1 MAYNGDLADNPQKRV
16 PVCLCLDI
24 SGSMDGE
31 PIRELNRGV
40 EAFYEA
46 INEDTTAKQAADVCI
61 VTFGSVN
68 THDQVDV
75 AQDFMGI
82 KDESAPVFEAYGRTP
97 MGGAVDKALDL
108 LEERKAEYRS
118 EGVDYFQP
126 WLVIITDGEPTD
138 DISCAASRTSKMVKD
153 KKLVVF
159 PIAVGEE
166 ANLDVLAEFSPN
178 NSPKRLNGLCF
189 REFFKWL
196 SASVSTVSH
205 SKPGEKIELGATNEW
220 SL

>member
-1 MAYNGDLADNPQKRV
+1 MYNEELADNPQKRV
-16 PVCLCLDI
+16 PVCLCLDV
-24 SGSMDGE
+24 SGSMEGD
-31 PIRELNRGV
+31 PIRELNEGV
-40 EAFYEA
+40 QAFYEA

-61 VTFGSVN
+61 VTFGSTN
-68 THDQVDV
+68 THDQIEVV
-75 AQDFMGI
+75 QDFMGI
-82 KDESAPVFEAYGRTP
+82 KDGIAPTFEAWGRTP
-97 MGGAVDKALDL
+97 MGGAVDKALNL
-108 LEERKAEYRS
+108 LEARKVEYRN

-138 DISCAASRTSKMVKD
+138 DVSHSASRTYRMVKD
-153 KKLVVF
+153 KKLVIF

-178 NSPKRLNGLCF
+178 NSPKRLKGLCF

-196 SASVSTVSH
+196 SASVATVSH
-205 SKPGEKIELGATNEW
+205 SRPGERIELGATDEW